1 MRDERRLLALEKSN
15 FGSEIK
21 KQLLTLIIKSP
32 CCKRSFISGTEIFAK
47 NRKNEFT
54 EPLAEYK
61 ERLQAKK
68 KRSFFDE
75 QEDVGYLVGEE
86 YGEKFPVSHG
96 RTCQYCK
103 AMLLRGAF
111 LVCGRANKNERELH
125 LEMSMPS
132 ERAAD
137 VLSDMLSELDLEP
150 KRARRRSELLLYYKK
165 RDSISEL
172 VAYIGAVTV
181 SFDMINDSIVKQTR
195 TVANRQKNCDTTNI
209 MRTLAAAERQN
220 EAINAIIEK
229 GSLDELP
236 LPLRTTA
243 RIRLE
248 NPIEPLEVITELHD
262 EEITRSGVNHRLARI
277 VKFAEKKGYVL
288 KQSTKA
294 SVRKGSSKDK
304 KTKHSTER

>member
-1 MRDERRLLALEKSN
+1 MEKSN

-21 KQLLTLIIKSP
+21 KQLLQLTIKSP
-32 CCKRSFISGTEIFAK
+32 CCKSSFISGTEIFAK
-47 NRKNEFT
+47 NRRNEFT
-54 EPLAEYK
+54 DPLAEYK
-61 ERLQAKK
+61 ERLTSKK

-75 QEDVGYLVGEE
+75 QENVGYLVGEE
-86 YGEKFPVSHG
+86 YGEKYPISRG

-111 LVCGRANKNERELH
+111 LVCGRANKTEKDIH
-125 LEMSMPS
+125 LELSMPN

-137 VLSDMLSELDLEP
+137 VLSDILTEIDLEP
-150 KRARRRSELLLYYKK
+150 KKARRRSELLLYYKK
-165 RDSISEL
+165 RDTVSEL

-181 SFDMINDSIVKQTR
+181 SFDMINDGIVRQTR
-195 TVANRQKNCDTTNI
+195 SVANRQKNCDTTNI
-209 MRTLAAAERQN
+209 MRTLAAAERQS

-248 NPIEPLEVITELHD
+248 NPIESLDVITELHD
-262 EEITRSGVNHRLARI
+262 EAITRSGVNHRLARI

-288 KQSTKA
+288 KN
-294 SVRKGSSKDK
+294 SVRASAARKRKG
-304 KTKHSTER
+304 